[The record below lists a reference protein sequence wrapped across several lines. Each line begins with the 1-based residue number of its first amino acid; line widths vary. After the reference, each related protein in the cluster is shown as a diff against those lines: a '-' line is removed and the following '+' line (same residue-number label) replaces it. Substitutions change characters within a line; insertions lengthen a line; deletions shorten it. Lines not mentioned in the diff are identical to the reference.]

1 MPQDEKNPAMTPPQ
15 KILNEKDA
23 DLDWNMGEPF
33 ESLGKLQGLPDG
45 EKGEKAMLRSR
56 IHEQSQLI
64 CILKKR
70 ADDNLMR
77 CKTLEQLN
85 TELQELR
92 TADAL
97 RLESQTRRI
106 QQLEDRFMDLA
117 ANHEDMIH
125 FKDEH
130 KRQNMQLR
138 EENRRLR
145 QENLSLFNQPLKEK
159 EAELNHLELQYR
171 KLSKELEALKE
182 SYKQESERAQQRE
195 KELLEA
201 QSQQTSAHAEEVS
214 SLRRQ
219 LEVLE
224 EKHSH
229 VTEQLE
235 QAEKQLRDGDLKDVL
250 EQLKQEKEELLN
262 LAMERGKALQEK
274 QREILQLEKK
284 AEDMEKAKQA
294 AEQRFETEAAAVDS
308 VLRVR
313 DLQLRLVGAERAYL
327 ELQMQFDA
335 YKRHSMDLLTKE
347 KELNMKL
354 RHFMA

>member
-1 MPQDEKNPAMTPPQ
+1 MPQDDKNLETTSPSTIQ
-15 KILNEKDA
+15 DETDA
-23 DLDWNMGEPF
+23 DVGWNMGEPF
-33 ESLGKLQGLPDG
+33 QSLDKLQGLPDG

-70 ADDNLMR
+70 ADDNLLR
-77 CKTLEQLN
+77 CKALEQLN
-85 TELQELR
+85 TEMEELR
-92 TADAL
+92 MADTL
-97 RLESQTRRI
+97 RLESQTRRV
-106 QQLEDRFMDLA
+106 QQLEQRFMDLA

-130 KRQNMQLR
+130 KRQNMHLR

-145 QENLSLFNQPLKEK
+145 QENLSLFSQPLKEK
-159 EAELNHLELQYR
+159 EAELDGLMSQYK
-171 KLSKELEALKE
+171 KLSKDMEALEE
-182 SYKQESERAQQRE
+182 SYKRESQQAQQRE

-201 QSQQTSAHAEEVS
+201 QNRQASAHTEEAC

-219 LEVLE
+219 LEVLK
-224 EKHSH
+224 EKYSH
-229 VTEQLE
+229 VTERLE
-235 QAEKQLRDGDLKDVL
+235 RAEQELRDGDLKATV
-250 EQLKQEKEELLN
+250 EQLRQEKEELLN
-262 LAMERGKALQEK
+262 LTMERGKLLQEK
-274 QREILQLEKK
+274 QQEILQLEKK
-284 AEDMEKAKQA
+284 AEEMEKAKLA
-294 AEQRFETEAAAVDS
+294 AEQRFETESAAVDS

-313 DLQLRLVGAERAYL
+313 DLQLRLDGAERAYV
-327 ELQMQFDA
+327 ELRMQFEA

>member
-1 MPQDEKNPAMTPPQ
+1 MPQDDTNPGTTSPPTIQ
-15 KILNEKDA
+15 NETGGDVG
-23 DLDWNMGEPF
+23 WSMGEPF
-33 ESLGKLQGLPDG
+33 ESLDKLPGLPDG

-70 ADDNLMR
+70 ADDNLLR

-85 TELQELR
+85 MELEELR
-92 TADAL
+92 MADTL
-97 RLESQTRRI
+97 RLESQARRV

-145 QENLSLFNQPLKEK
+145 QENLSLFSQPLKEK
-159 EAELNHLELQYR
+159 EAELDCLTSQY
-171 KLSKELEALKE
+171 KQLSKDMEALTE
-182 SYKQESERAQQRE
+182 SHKQGSQRAQRRE

-201 QSQQTSAHAEEVS
+201 QNRRASAHAEEVR

-224 EKHSH
+224 EKHRH
-229 VTEQLE
+229 ATEQLE
-235 QAEKQLRDGDLKDVL
+235 RAEKELRDGDLKATVEL
-250 EQLKQEKEELLN
+250 LRQEKEELLN
-262 LAMERGKALQEK
+262 LAMERGKVLQEK

-284 AEDMEKAKQA
+284 AEEMEKAKLA

-313 DLQLRLVGAERAYL
+313 DLQLRLDGAERAYV
-327 ELQMQFDA
+327 ELRMQFEA

>member
-1 MPQDEKNPAMTPPQ
+1 MPQDDEDPGTISPPM
-15 KILNEKDA
+15 IENETDE
-23 DLDWNMGEPF
+23 DVGWNMGEPF
-33 ESLGKLQGLPDG
+33 EFLSKLQGLPEG

-77 CKTLEQLN
+77 CKALEELN
-85 TELQELR
+85 TELEELR
-92 TADAL
+92 MADSL
-97 RLESQTRRI
+97 RLENQTRRV
-106 QQLEDRFMDLA
+106 QQLEERFMDLA

-130 KRQNMQLR
+130 KRQNMQLK

-145 QENLSLFNQPLKEK
+145 QENLSLFSRPLKEK
-159 EAELNHLELQYR
+159 EAELDCLTAQYK
-171 KLSKELEALKE
+171 KLSKDMEALKE
-182 SYKQESERAQQRE
+182 SHQQEVQRAQRRE
-195 KELLEA
+195 KELLDA
-201 QSQQTSAHAEEVS
+201 QNKQASAHVEEVS

-224 EKHSH
+224 EKHSN
-229 VTEQLE
+229 VLEQLLRAE
-235 QAEKQLRDGDLKDVL
+235 QELRDGDLKATV
-250 EQLKQEKEELLN
+250 EQLRQEKDELLT
-262 LAMERGKALQEK
+262 LAMERGKVLQEK
-274 QREILQLEKK
+274 QREISQLEKK
-284 AEDMEKAKQA
+284 AEEMEKAKLA
-294 AEQRFETEAAAVDS
+294 AEQRFEMEAAAVDS

-313 DLQLRLVGAERAYL
+313 DLQLRLSGAERAYL
-327 ELQMQFDA
+327 ELRMQFEA

-347 KELNMKL
+347 KELNTKL